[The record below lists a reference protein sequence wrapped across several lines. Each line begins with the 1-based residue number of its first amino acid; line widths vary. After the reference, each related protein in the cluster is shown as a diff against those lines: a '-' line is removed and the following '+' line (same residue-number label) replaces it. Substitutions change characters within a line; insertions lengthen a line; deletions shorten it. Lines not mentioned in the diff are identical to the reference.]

1 MARTNS
7 RKIQRRG
14 LRKRSPLPAIFVILW
29 IAALCMTFVYL
40 HMSSSTLD
48 YELKGKKADVA
59 EAQNRVR
66 NLTAEVEKLT
76 TRKHILQKVEHFK
89 LKLKD
94 PIPGQVFHVRHIEKS
109 DGLPV
114 QKLRDD
120 LDSET
125 VASRR

>member
-14 LRKRSPLPAIFVILW
+14 LKKKSPLPAVFLILW
-29 IAALCMTFVYL
+29 VAALCMTFVYL

-76 TRKHILQKVEHFK
+76 TRKHILQKVADFK
-89 LKLKD
+89 LGLND
-94 PIPGQVFHVRHIEKS
+94 PMPGQVFHVHHIDKS
-109 DGLPV
+109 DGLPA

-120 LDSET
+120 ISSET